1 MNATEFL
8 KTWVKMGVDALR
20 HHGST
25 PQIFDEVRQ
34 CQNAAFKTGVSED
47 DLDIAANGDIA
58 SYLQK
63 SRNSSSNTGP
73 ETNIKIR

>member
-1 MNATEFL
+1 MKATEFL
-8 KTWVKMGVDALR
+8 EAWVKMGVDALR

-34 CQNAAFKTGVSED
+34 CQNAAFKAGVSED
-47 DLDIAANGDIA
+47 DLDTAANGDVA

-63 SRNSSSNTGP
+63 SRNNSSNTGP
-73 ETNIKIR
+73 ETKIR